1 VFALLSF
8 GMLPIQLAGIVML
21 IISVGFFLVE
31 LKHPGVGL
39 PAIGGVV
46 FLVLG
51 GLFLF
56 DRAVPDVQVSPW
68 LVAVMAAVA
77 LLFFGVVVRA
87 SMNARRLAPP
97 PGLERLVGST
107 AVVVRDLDPVGVVR
121 VGSEEWS
128 AVTHHPPLPAGRRVE
143 VVTVDGLRLGV
154 EPPRPVQTAA
164 PATPGPDEGSTW

>member
-8 GMLPIQLAGIVML
+8 GMLPVQLAGVVML

-56 DRAVPDVQVSPW
+56 DPAVPDVQVSPW
-68 LVAVMAAVA
+68 LVAVMGAIA

-87 SMNARRLAPP
+87 SLKARRLPPP

-107 AVVVRDLDPVGVVR
+107 GVVVRELDPVGVVR
-121 VGSEEWS
+121 VESEEWS
-128 AVTHHPPLPAGRRVE
+128 AVTRHPPVPTGRRVE
-143 VVTVDGLRLGV
+143 VVTVEGLRLGV
-154 EPPRPVQTAA
+154 ELPHVQTGT
-164 PATPGPDEGSTW
+164 PVSPGPDEGSTK